1 MHVLSSPFSVANLAL
16 LPAPVNKPEI
26 ESAVMSCN
34 ASVAGLTSVERP
46 WRHGDCY
53 PFSVDR
59 HFMWYNFGRVHQ
71 PLLGTPTVE
80 AGVADHV
87 WTLDEIVGLLG

>member
-1 MHVLSSPFSVANLAL
+1 MATWRLLSIPVALHL
-16 LPAPVNKPEI
+16 
-26 ESAVMSCN
+26 
-34 ASVAGLTSVERP
+34 
-46 WRHGDCY
+46 
-53 PFSVDR
+53 
-59 HFMWYNFGRVHQ
+59 MWYNFGRLHQ